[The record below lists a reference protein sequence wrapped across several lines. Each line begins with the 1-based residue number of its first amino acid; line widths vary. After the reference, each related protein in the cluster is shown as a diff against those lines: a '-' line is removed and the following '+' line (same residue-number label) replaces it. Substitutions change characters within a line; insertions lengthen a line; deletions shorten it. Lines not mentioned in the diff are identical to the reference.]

1 MSKEYIKLRSQYS
14 EILGEINKCTQQG
27 NSDRISNLKQQLDE
41 IIKQMQDYLLER
53 NNGEELVTLQVK
65 HLNIPNPASIR
76 STNIEILSAIDGA
89 LDYFENQQ
97 IRDDLSNSIRE
108 QHLKGNKYG
117 PNNPYGVDSL

>member
-1 MSKEYIKLRSQYS
+1 MSEIYSKLRSQYS
-14 EILGEINKCTQQG
+14 EILGEINKCAQQG
-27 NSDRISNLKQQLDE
+27 NSARISNLKQQLDE
-41 IIKQMQDYLLER
+41 IIKRMQDYLLER
-53 NNGEELVTLQVK
+53 NNGKECVTLQVN

-76 STNIEILSAIDGA
+76 RTNIEILSAIDGA